1 MPLASHKGHSDLNKF
16 SAKKE
21 DVKSSSDQDQDTCVH
36 VSVSGDDLTVQ
47 SDA

>member
-1 MPLASHKGHSDLNKF
+1 MPLASHKGQSDLNKF

-21 DVKSSSDQDQDTCVH
+21 DVKSSSDQDTCVH